1 MFCQGEVNQV
11 GELRHTI
18 AAHPLHHV
26 TDERIPLRRARSEH
40 FGKVNTAM
48 RTDVRNAVLELLGVI
63 QMGHIPHL
71 CTCVMAALRDRT
83 IQRGYNLQHLFIRF
97 DTAEQ
102 EQHMPMCLF
111 DLSIG
116 IDVKLMQ
123 RMKKQKENAEQEL
136 SGERSGNSYL
146 SRLLY
151 EKEEEFAK
159 EKLRQLKRSLGSV
172 NISAS
177 GERLK

>member
-1 MFCQGEVNQV
+1 MIE
-11 GELRHTI
+11 
-18 AAHPLHHV
+18 
-26 TDERIPLRRARSEH
+26 DMRAKSEAYD
-40 FGKVNTAM
+40 K
-48 RTDVRNAVLELLGVI
+48 LL
-63 QMGHIPHL
+63 
-71 CTCVMAALRDRT
+71 
-83 IQRGYNLQHLFIRF
+83 
-97 DTAEQ
+97 
-102 EQHMPMCLF
+102 
-111 DLSIG
+111 
-116 IDVKLMQ
+116 Q

-159 EKLRQLKRSLGSV
+159 EKLRQLKRSLGR